1 MYPRYQGTY
10 QKHNQIP
17 NFFLFL
23 GAGALASLVTQ
34 PADVIKTRLQ
44 LFPAQSAL
52 TAARQIAL
60 GEGAGGFLRGFVP
73 RTLRRTLMAALAW
86 TVYEK
91 AVRNLG
97 LK

>member
-1 MYPRYQGTY
+1 M
-10 QKHNQIP
+10 
-17 NFFLFL
+17 
-23 GAGALASLVTQ
+23 TQ

-86 TVYEK
+86 TVYEN